1 MRATLPA
8 RAAIYAAAL
17 VLVAVC
23 LFPFLWMVVSSVKE
37 LRELYM
43 EMKPYMPILSSFK
56 NPDFKIRHYEII
68 EKDH

>member
-1 MRATLPA
+1 
-8 RAAIYAAAL
+8 
-17 VLVAVC
+17 
-23 LFPFLWMVVSSVKE
+23 
-37 LRELYM
+37 M